1 MASTRPP
8 RPPHPPQPDSRS
20 AIAPVGDAGIDFEKA
35 VEDVEGIIR
44 RIESGEIGLEQS
56 LAEYERGTRLLG
68 VCREWLSKAE
78 QRVRDLSAE
87 MKKRTDGENG
97 A

>member
-1 MASTRPP
+1 MASSKPTSRSTTP
-8 RPPHPPQPDSRS
+8 PPHPVSSSPD
-20 AIAPVGDAGIDFEKA
+20 VDFEKA

-44 RIESGEIGLEQS
+44 RIEAGEIGLEQS

-68 VCREWLSKAE
+68 VCREWLTRAE

-87 MKKRTDGENG
+87 MKKGGGSGGDS
-97 A
+97 

>member
-1 MASTRPP
+1 MASSKPAP
-8 RPPHPPQPDSRS
+8 RSTTSPPDSL
-20 AIAPVGDAGIDFEKA
+20 AGSPDVDFEKA

-44 RIESGEIGLEQS
+44 RIEAGEIGLEQS

-68 VCREWLSKAE
+68 VCRDWLTKAE

-87 MKKRTDGENG
+87 MKKGGE

>member
-1 MASTRPP
+1 MASSKPTSRSTTPT
-8 RPPHPPQPDSRS
+8 PHPLSGSPD
-20 AIAPVGDAGIDFEKA
+20 VDFEKA

-44 RIESGEIGLEQS
+44 RIEAGEIGLEQS

-68 VCREWLSKAE
+68 VCREWLTRAE

-87 MKKRTDGENG
+87 MKKGGGAGAGE